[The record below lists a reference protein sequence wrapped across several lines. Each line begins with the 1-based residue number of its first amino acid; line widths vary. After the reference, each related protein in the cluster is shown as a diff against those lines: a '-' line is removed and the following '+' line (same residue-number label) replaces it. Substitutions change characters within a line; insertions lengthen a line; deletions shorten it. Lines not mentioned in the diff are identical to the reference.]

1 MSTVLFLQRRT
12 ARHNGQA
19 MVLFLGFA
27 AAMVAMLLVAFNSGQ
42 VTNAKM
48 RAMNAADAAA
58 YSGAL
63 WQARNLNFQAYMNR
77 AIVANEVTIAQ
88 TVTVR
93 SWVAY
98 IDRFVGNINMIA
110 QFIPGVNAAVR
121 AVERV
126 IDAVDDTVQRTL
138 PLAESAIRGLD
149 NLEHAAQIAFDSAA
163 PLAAQSLASNVAI
176 ANGAQ
181 VSTGGNALILRNL
194 DTWRG
199 FTDTYSP
206 GARRQNNNDRRVRLR
221 EVVLKSRDGFVQ
233 ERDWKMGL
241 PLTFELRKQGGT
253 DLLDYDT
260 WKGLDSLQLRTVWN
274 PVKRDW
280 STKAPVA
287 WGGAQ
292 AHAPQEFTGVGR
304 HGDINEWN
312 DFDGRLARNMSND
325 NTHSKRLPARLPGYR
340 DLSRTRLQSR
350 TDPRLPFAVEV
361 VIARNRVPTSE
372 DMPARVATQRG
383 AVLEVGPQYQ
393 GQDGGVFA
401 LAEAC
406 VAFERPF
413 GQERRDGL
421 VERPSLF
428 NPYWRA
434 SMATPSRMA
443 RTIVDGAK
451 GLAPVAAL
459 LGGAG
464 SCGQ

>member
-1 MSTVLFLQRRT
+1 MSAANFLHERARR
-12 ARHNGQA
+12 HSGQA

-88 TVTVR
+88 AVTVR

-98 IDRFVGNINMIA
+98 VDRFVGNVNTIA
-110 QFIPGVNAAVR
+110 QFIPYVNAAVR
-121 AVERV
+121 AIDRV

-138 PLAESAIRGLD
+138 PLAESAIRALG
-149 NLEHAAQIAFDSAA
+149 NLEHGAQVAFDAAA

-176 ANGAQ
+176 ANGAE
-181 VSTGGNALILRNL
+181 VSTGGNTLILRNL
-194 DTWRG
+194 NTWRG

-221 EVVLKSRDGFVQ
+221 EVILNSRDGFVQ
-233 ERDWKMGL
+233 ERDWRMGL
-241 PLTFELRKQGGT
+241 PFVFGLRKQGGT

-260 WKGLDSLQLRTVWN
+260 WKGLDSLQVGTVWN
-274 PVKRDW
+274 PVKRRW
-280 STKAPVA
+280 NVRAPLA

-304 HGDINEWN
+304 HGDINEWS
-312 DFDGRLARNMSND
+312 DLDGRLARNMSND

-340 DLSRTRLQSR
+340 DLSRARLQSR
-350 TDPRLPFAVEV
+350 TDPRLPFSVEV
-361 VIARNRVPTSE
+361 VIARNRVPTSD
-372 DMPARVATQRG
+372 DMQARVATQRG
-383 AVLEVGPQYQ
+383 AVLQVGPQYQ

-421 VERPSLF
+421 AERPSLF

-434 SMATPSRMA
+434 YMATPSRAA

-451 GLAPVAAL
+451 GLVPVAAL